1 MIKMQ
6 YGIESETVCSGQLA
20 IKAVLD
26 QPKLEDEPPYKI
38 IFMDC
43 NMPQMDGFE
52 TTKRII
58 EAC

>member
-1 MIKMQ
+1 MQ